1 MGSSLSNSALQMKTE
16 WIPAGKLGSRRFP
29 CCVKRAQQQ
38 QQALPHAPRQSPM
51 WDTGSS
57 MKTGTPIY
65 GMLPHLFPQSGDWG
79 RAGAAEKP
87 KANGAV
93 GSVLE
98 FISSCIPACA
108 LNWWPCPV
116 FNCSLDTTLFLRCTN
131 LSGVLPENEHES
143 TFFSPPICLSSEL
156 LRIQSKIKRWWVFD
170 TPRHTLCKD
179 HLVPSWCQHPV
190 PIPRL
195 PFEQG
200 RWLCSLC
207 RHLRTSTDGDRS
219 KTDTGLCLPAWHLQY

>member
-16 WIPAGKLGSRRFP
+16 WIPAGKLGSRRIP

-131 LSGVLPENEHES
+131 LSGALPENEHES
-143 TFFSPPICLSSEL
+143 TFFFPPHL
-156 LRIQSKIKRWWVFD
+156 LESQSFYVSNAK
-170 TPRHTLCKD
+170 
-179 HLVPSWCQHPV
+179 
-190 PIPRL
+190 
-195 PFEQG
+195 
-200 RWLCSLC
+200 
-207 RHLRTSTDGDRS
+207 
-219 KTDTGLCLPAWHLQY
+219 